1 MIDVDLRLSR
11 PGFELSAAFA
21 TQARVLALFGP
32 SGAGKSTIAHLIAGL
47 SRPDQGRV
55 AIDGAT
61 LTDTARGICLPPE
74 KRRIGFVFQDALLFP
89 HLSVRRNI
97 LFGRFFTPSAER
109 RVPIAPVIET
119 LGIGPLMERRPATL
133 SGGEKQRVG
142 LARALLAS
150 PRLLLM
156 DEPMA
161 SLDHARRQEI
171 MGLIERLRDEF
182 AIPIVLVSHSVDE
195 IMRLADEVVVLD
207 HGRVVATGAPAAT
220 LPGASRLIEGGR
232 FALTSVLAAR
242 AGAQGVRYDA
252 RYGVTRLEHAAGEIV
267 VATKVAPVDRP
278 IRVLVK
284 ATDVALARTRPHDIS
299 VRTILRG
306 AIAAID
312 ANEGP
317 FAFVTLELA
326 GGERLTAAVT
336 RLALDELGLAVG
348 AEIFALVK
356 TVALDERSM

>member
-11 PGFELSAAFA
+11 PGFDLSAAFA

-119 LGIGPLMERRPATL
+119 LGIGPLLERRPATL

-161 SLDHARRQEI
+161 SLDHARRHEI
-171 MGLIERLRDEF
+171 MGLIEILRDEF
-182 AIPIVLVSHSVDE
+182 AIPIVLVSHSADE

-207 HGRVVATGAPAAT
+207 HGRVIAQGAPART

-242 AGAQGVRYDA
+242 AGAHDA
-252 RYGVTRLEHAAGEIV
+252 RYGVTWLAHPAGEIV
-267 VATKVAPVDRP
+267 VAAKVAPVDRP

-284 ATDVALARTRPHDIS
+284 ATDVALARTRPYDIS

-306 AIAAID
+306 AIVAID
-312 ANEGP
+312 SDQGP
-317 FAFVTLELA
+317 LAFVTLELA

-336 RLALDELGLAVG
+336 RLALDELGLSVG

>member
-171 MGLIERLRDEF
+171 MGLIETIARRIRHSDRARVAFRGRDY
-182 AIPIVLVSHSVDE
+182 
-195 IMRLADEVVVLD
+195 
-207 HGRVVATGAPAAT
+207 AA
-220 LPGASRLIEGGR
+220 GGR
-232 FALTSVLAAR
+232 GRRARSRARRREQARRPRRCPAR
-242 AGAQGVRYDA
+242 AG
-252 RYGVTRLEHAAGEIV
+252 
-267 VATKVAPVDRP
+267 
-278 IRVLVK
+278 
-284 ATDVALARTRPHDIS
+284 
-299 VRTILRG
+299 
-306 AIAAID
+306 
-312 ANEGP
+312 
-317 FAFVTLELA
+317 
-326 GGERLTAAVT
+326 
-336 RLALDELGLAVG
+336 
-348 AEIFALVK
+348 
-356 TVALDERSM
+356 